1 MYKKKKYGI
10 VGTIIAIVILI
21 ILFTLT
27 NVQNSK
33 LSYFENLANKIV
45 MPVQNGLTYLKN
57 RLKGNSS
64 FFANVNDLK
73 NENEQLSNKNKELE
87 EKTREL
93 ENIKAENESLKQYL
107 NLKEKYS
114 DYAAI
119 PADVINS
126 DISNYSRNIIINI
139 GAKNGIKDQK
149 YKQLLILQVL
159 PVL

>member
-57 RLKGNSS
+57 RLKGN
-64 FFANVNDLK
+64 
-73 NENEQLSNKNKELE
+73 
-87 EKTREL
+87 
-93 ENIKAENESLKQYL
+93 
-107 NLKEKYS
+107 
-114 DYAAI
+114 
-119 PADVINS
+119 
-126 DISNYSRNIIINI
+126 
-139 GAKNGIKDQK
+139 
-149 YKQLLILQVL
+149 
-159 PVL
+159 